1 MILQDA
7 VPGIRL
13 ENVSDALQS
22 LLRSVISG
30 NVQAS
35 ELATRTIELIRD
47 GIPAG
52 FDLDRLRTAVG
63 Q

>member
-1 MILQDA
+1 VILQDA